1 MFKFLTRG
9 VCAVIVSTA
18 LLPAESPAC
27 CFCHCFDWCSKPA
40 PAPTYAAAPVC
51 AAPACNVCPQQ
62 VSYVPQTSFR
72 TEYTCVPVT
81 TCRPITTC
89 DPCGGTQTV
98 MQPVTTFVRRPVM
111 VPVTTMRPVVTQVNF
126 AAPSCPTC
134 GGAADVRR
142 AAYAYSRRHQCK
154 FRGTGCSDPRLRQLR
169 RRGVGELWIGPGDVQ
184 LPQFGRASTEFR
196 HAAGNVR
203 PNGNARDGGAG
214 RNGASDDGL
223 AHTGDSQRFHFTR
236 TNLSRTARGT
246 KQFDVVSSHADSR

>member
-1 MFKFLTRG
+1 MGASIAPAASLGARFAGMPERTTQRRGDGTLCALLLRCVRVMFFQMCAWVCWTIDMQSACGLNKKKSLCCHFGSVTMFKFLTRG

-134 GGAADVRR
+134 GGAA
-142 AAYAYSRRHQCK
+142 AAPY
-154 FRGTGCSDPRLRQLR
+154 
-169 RRGVGELWIGPGDVQ
+169 
-184 LPQFGRASTEFR
+184 
-196 HAAGNVR
+196 
-203 PNGNARDGGAG
+203 
-214 RNGASDDGL
+214 
-223 AHTGDSQRFHFTR
+223 
-236 TNLSRTARGT
+236 
-246 KQFDVVSSHADSR
+246 